1 MCFAVVCCKV
11 GMNYA
16 AGGVV
21 RLRGFLLPELSGLC
35 EGEFL
40 DPGCSCPVKRGF
52 RKGVCWVKIDTYS
65 VAVKILV

>member
-1 MCFAVVCCKV
+1 M
-11 GMNYA
+11 
-16 AGGVV
+16 

-40 DPGCSCPVKRGF
+40 DPECSCPVKRGF